1 MLDNI
6 FFKALETFF
15 AKERTNISIG
25 ISERNLCARLAR
37 YIESEVDKNELVG
50 YYADV
55 EYNRKQNGEVK
66 TIIDGDLKVIRISCD
81 LILHSRGENIGRDN
95 LIAIE
100 MKKNERPDIEKT
112 NDINRLRALTKKNY
126 DDVWSFDGKTHPE
139 HVCGYEKGY
148 FIEIDNKEF
157 SYNIIS
163 ISDGEIVNSK
173 NERF

>member
-1 MLDNI
+1 MLDDI

-15 AKERTNISIG
+15 AKERSNISNG
-25 ISERNLCARLAR
+25 VSERNLCARLAR
-37 YIESEVDKNELVG
+37 YIESEAEEIGLNG

-66 TIIDGDLKVIRISCD
+66 TIIDGDFKVIRISCD

-100 MKKNERPDIEKT
+100 MKKSERPEIEKI
-112 NDINRLRALTKKNY
+112 NDINRLRAMTKKNH
-126 DDVWSFDGKTHPE
+126 DDIWSFDGKTHPK
-139 HVCGYEKGY
+139 HVCGYEKGH
-148 FIEIDNKEF
+148 FIEIDNKGF

-163 ISDGEIVNSK
+163 IFHGEIVSSK